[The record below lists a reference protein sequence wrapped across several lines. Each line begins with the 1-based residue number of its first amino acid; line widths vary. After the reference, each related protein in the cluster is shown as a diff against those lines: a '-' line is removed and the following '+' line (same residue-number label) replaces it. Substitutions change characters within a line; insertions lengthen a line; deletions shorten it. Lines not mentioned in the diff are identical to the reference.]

1 MLRLS
6 VVCGSLLLGL
16 SLIVSAGVSQEKD
29 KKDEPKKEK
38 AKGMLPA
45 GFKDLNLSAEQK
57 SKVYGIQADY
67 KAKIAELE
75 KKVKD
80 LKSQESKDIFA
91 VLTDDQ
97 RAKYLKAKGVEAP
110 AKDKAGDK
118 K

>member
-6 VVCGSLLLGL
+6 AVCGLLFLALSLL
-16 SLIVSAGVSQEKD
+16 VSTGVSQDKD
-29 KKDEPKKEK
+29 KKEK

-57 SKVYGIQADY
+57 AKVYGIQADY
-67 KAKIAELE
+67 KMKIAELE

-80 LKSQESKDIFA
+80 LKAVEQKEIFA

-97 RAKYLKAKGVEAP
+97 RANYLKAKGVETP
-110 AKDKAGDK
+110 VKDKASEK